1 MTFEY
6 SLCDSPPL
14 RLLLKRK
21 MIFSLSQMENVSR
34 FLMTNSS
41 VSLPLKLTG
50 RHMEEVTIQDST
62 FTTLPWP
69 GIFLHNASQVRILR
83 NFFLQTVPRS
93 ISISLGDLI
102 DVSHNL
108 LDVSEALKIE
118 QYEHQVVKCNRA
130 SPDVSLPATCN
141 IPRLEFNTLEPEDD
155 GVREMV
161 RTEEDTSQQDQEAQQ
176 TSLEDDIRA
185 TLVREQD
192 IIVTVLG
199 TVDTLGLIWVLAAL
213 VIISLFILCHC
224 CCRRRTQQKP
234 KKRDTRDN
242 LKTAA
247 ELRPD
252 LLVIPFPGDEEGDEY
267 SESSRVHLAMGPG
280 SSGLPQWVTVQG
292 VRAEPQEDGVVCG
305 SLTLG
310 PSFVNKDLDRES
322 DRTLSNNILKQ
333 QAFSKV

>member
-1 MTFEY
+1 MKY
-6 SLCDSPPL
+6 
-14 RLLLKRK
+14 
-21 MIFSLSQMENVSR
+21 IFNISQMENVSR
-34 FLMTNSS
+34 FVMTNSS

-50 RHMEEVTIQDST
+50 RHMQEVTIQDST

-69 GIFLHNASQVRILR
+69 GIFLHNASHVQIVR

-93 ISISLGDLI
+93 ISISLGNLI
-102 DVSHNL
+102 NVSHNL

-118 QYEHQVVKCNRA
+118 QYEHQVIKCNRA
-130 SPDVSLPATCN
+130 SPNIGLPATCN

-155 GVREMV
+155 RVREMV
-161 RTEEDTSQQDQEAQQ
+161 NIEDTVGVTASEDRGEDQQ

-185 TLVREQD
+185 TIDREQD

-213 VIISLFILCHC
+213 VIVSLFILCHL
-224 CCRRRTQQKP
+224 CRRCRSRTKQQKP
-234 KKRDTRDN
+234 KRRGGDN

-267 SESSRVHLAMGPG
+267 SESSRVHLAMGPA
-280 SSGLPQWVTVQG
+280 SPGLPQWVTVQG

-310 PSFVNKDLDRES
+310 PSFVNKDLDKGES
-322 DRTLSNNILKQ
+322 DRTVSSNILKQ

>member
-1 MTFEY
+1 
-6 SLCDSPPL
+6 
-14 RLLLKRK
+14 
-21 MIFSLSQMENVSR
+21 MENVSR

-50 RHMEEVTIQDST
+50 RHMQEVIIRDST
-62 FTTLPWP
+62 FTMLPWP
-69 GIFLHNASQVRILR
+69 GIFLHNSSHVQIIR

-93 ISISLGDLI
+93 ISISLGNLI
-102 DVSHNL
+102 NVSHNL

-118 QYEHQVVKCNRA
+118 QYEHQVIKCNQA
-130 SPDVSLPATCN
+130 SPTIGLPATCN
-141 IPRLEFNTLEPEDD
+141 IPSLEFNTVWP
-155 GVREMV
+155 
-161 RTEEDTSQQDQEAQQ
+161 EEDGMREVSRVSGDTGSVTALEDNAQQ
-176 TSLEDDIRA
+176 TSLGDDIRA
-185 TLVREQD
+185 TIIREED
-192 IIVTVLG
+192 IILTVLG
-199 TVDTLGLIWVLAAL
+199 TVDTLGLIWVLAAIIL
-213 VIISLFILCHC
+213 ISLFLICQC
-224 CCRRRTQQKP
+224 CCRSRQKHHKH
-234 KKRDTRDN
+234 KKRSGDN

-280 SSGLPQWVTVQG
+280 PGSRLPQWVRVQG

-322 DRTLSNNILKQ
+322 GAQSDRTVSSNILKQ

>member
-1 MTFEY
+1 MKFTFN
-6 SLCDSPPL
+6 
-14 RLLLKRK
+14 
-21 MIFSLSQMENVSR
+21 ISQMENVSR

-50 RHMEEVTIQDST
+50 RHMQEVTIQDST

-69 GIFLHNASQVRILR
+69 GIFLHNTSHVQIVR

-102 DVSHNL
+102 NVSHNL

-118 QYEHQVVKCNRA
+118 QYEHQVIKCNRA
-130 SPDVSLPATCN
+130 SPNIGLPATCN

-161 RTEEDTSQQDQEAQQ
+161 NIEDTGSVTASEDRGGAQQ

-185 TLVREQD
+185 TIGREQD

-199 TVDTLGLIWVLAAL
+199 TVDSLGLIWVLASL
-213 VIISLFILCHC
+213 VIISLFLLCHW
-224 CCRRRTQQKP
+224 CRRCRSRTKQQKP
-234 KKRDTRDN
+234 KKRSGDN

-267 SESSRVHLAMGPG
+267 SESSRVHLAMASPGPP
-280 SSGLPQWVTVQG
+280 GLPQWVTVQG

-310 PSFVNKDLDRES
+310 PSFVNKDLDKGES
-322 DRTLSNNILKQ
+322 DRTVSSNILKQ

>member
-1 MTFEY
+1 MKY
-6 SLCDSPPL
+6 
-14 RLLLKRK
+14 
-21 MIFSLSQMENVSR
+21 IFIFSQMENVSR

-50 RHMEEVTIQDST
+50 RHMQEVSIQDST

-69 GIFLHNASQVRILR
+69 GIFLHNASHVKIIR

-93 ISISLGDLI
+93 ISISLGNLI
-102 DVSHNL
+102 NVSHNL

-118 QYEHQVVKCNRA
+118 QYEHQVIKCNRA
-130 SPDVSLPATCN
+130 SPNIGLPATCN
-141 IPRLEFNTLEPEDD
+141 IPRLEFNTLEPEDNE
-155 GVREMV
+155 VRELV
-161 RTEEDTSQQDQEAQQ
+161 NTKDGGSEGVTASEDGEGEQQ

-185 TLVREQD
+185 TIVREQD

-224 CCRRRTQQKP
+224 CRCRSRPNQQKP
-234 KKRDTRDN
+234 KKRSGDN

-267 SESSRVHLAMGPG
+267 SESSRVHLAMGPGPG

-310 PSFVNKDLDRES
+310 PSFVNKDLDRDRGES
-322 DRTLSNNILKQ
+322 DRTVSSNILKQ